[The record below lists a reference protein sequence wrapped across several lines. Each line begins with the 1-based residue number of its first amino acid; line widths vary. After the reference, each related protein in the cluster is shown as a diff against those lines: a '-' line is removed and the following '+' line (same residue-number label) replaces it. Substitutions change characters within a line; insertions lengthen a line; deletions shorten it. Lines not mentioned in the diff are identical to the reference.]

1 MDGKEIRRVRKHL
14 RLTQAQWAKVCKVR
28 RQTVS
33 EWENSEADVD
43 GPIGALVILLRNEP
57 ARVVELWPEWNA
69 PMAPIGAT
77 PTACA
82 NS

>member
-14 RLTQAQWAKVCKVR
+14 RLTQAQWAKVCCVR

-33 EWENSEADVD
+33 EWENSEGDVD

-69 PMAPIGAT
+69 PMEPAEHT
-77 PTACA
+77 PAASA
-82 NS
+82 NQ